1 MHDQSNIYE
10 YGMFPSLS
18 DMPYSSTI
26 KKETRKENGYGTHV
40 FTTFSYCKNIS
51 NLGCRF
57 PIIPFLYIL
66 AMTLGLQKMRDTI
79 REKKYVESIKYEP
92 RQWDSKNIARQW
104 WTENY
109 DCLKQITKIIIFIRR
124 QLAATYPTS

>member
-1 MHDQSNIYE
+1 
-10 YGMFPSLS
+10 
-18 DMPYSSTI
+18 
-26 KKETRKENGYGTHV
+26 
-40 FTTFSYCKNIS
+40 
-51 NLGCRF
+51 
-57 PIIPFLYIL
+57 
-66 AMTLGLQKMRDTI
+66 MTLGLQKMRDTI